1 MSKGTDCLSAPPDP
15 APTRPKPE
23 VLTHFSVFQLSVLQL
38 SSIHRGR
45 TELASHDSRVVSSRG
60 GGPTNIIET
69 SRVASSR
76 GGGPT
81 NIIETRRRERKAPPH
96 G

>member
-1 MSKGTDCLSAPPDP
+1 
-15 APTRPKPE
+15 
-23 VLTHFSVFQLSVLQL
+23 VFQLSVLQL

-69 SRVASSR
+69 SRVVSSR

-81 NIIETRRRERKAPPH
+81 NIIETRRRERKPHPTDERGMGPFAPTVSSPDARTDAE
-96 G
+96 GGGA